1 MINSHGTS
9 ILPNC
14 HLFFRCAAA
23 PKIPGVQF
31 VHGVPVLYSHQVLSK
46 GWNNARLLK
55 ELSRR
60 RPRFQ
65 TLAELGG
72 SEYACPGSLDVH

>member
-1 MINSHGTS
+1 
-9 ILPNC
+9 
-14 HLFFRCAAA
+14 
-23 PKIPGVQF
+23 VQF

-46 GWNNARLLK
+46 GWNNARLVK

-72 SEYACPGSLDVH
+72 SEYACPDSLDLN